1 MLLLLSLLTPGDD
14 ATLHLDTKTSSCC
27 AGQGLHTSLH
37 SIGRYNTMGLKEEW
51 GPGQHVELP
60 PAASPLHSSR
70 DAARC
75 VASLCQGRSWSEAK
89 CAPAGQVGWR
99 RRGEGGGFLA
109 PDIWRPRWRGNVQSK
124 GLLIGKRLGSLQAKL
139 TGSSTHI

>member
-1 MLLLLSLLTPGDD
+1 
-14 ATLHLDTKTSSCC
+14 
-27 AGQGLHTSLH
+27 
-37 SIGRYNTMGLKEEW
+37 MGLKEEW

-99 RRGEGGGFLA
+99 RRGEGGA
-109 PDIWRPRWRGNVQSK
+109 SWPRTSGGPGGEGMCRV
-124 GLLIGKRLGSLQAKL
+124 RDY
-139 TGSSTHI
+139 